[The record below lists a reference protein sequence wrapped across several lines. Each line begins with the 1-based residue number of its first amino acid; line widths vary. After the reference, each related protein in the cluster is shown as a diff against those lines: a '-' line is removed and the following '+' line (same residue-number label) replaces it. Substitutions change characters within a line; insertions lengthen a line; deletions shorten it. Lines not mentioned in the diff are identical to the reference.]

1 MPPINAASG
10 SYYAEVFNIV
20 NMFSSTVMSPANI
33 TLADG
38 IFVEGKVQ
46 NFQISL
52 VDELKN

>member
-1 MPPINAASG
+1 MNAANG

-33 TLADG
+33 TLAYG